1 MSTAELG
8 FSGAAAMEELLRR
21 RISFFSDFE
30 DGSLVFSCEAF
41 VPHRFPVDDCVA
53 ILSDEDRV
61 RFIFFFSS
69 AKGRKSLL
77 PLRVLLSRSP
87 TSSAVPGPLPRWAA
101 RDDRRSAPKGH
112 ALRLIKVCLLGFM
125 DGGFHLLAG
134 ARLPLLR
141 PSEDGRRAV

>member
-1 MSTAELG
+1 
-8 FSGAAAMEELLRR
+8 MEELLRR
-21 RISFFSDFE
+21 RISFFSGFE

-41 VPHRFPVDDCVA
+41 IPHCFPVDDCVA

-87 TSSAVPGPLPRWAA
+87 TSSAVPVL
-101 RDDRRSAPKGH
+101 
-112 ALRLIKVCLLGFM
+112 CLVGQLGM
-125 DGGFHLLAG
+125 TGDPHQRGMLCG
-134 ARLPLLR
+134 
-141 PSEDGRRAV
+141 